1 MARQL
6 RRVGKIELP
15 SGDSLIVESDIRNLS
30 KMLKRVG
37 GPGLQRAKT
46 RATNKT
52 LLKTRTQAR
61 KGLAKKFNL
70 PAKSVNPHITSINAT
85 RTKDVAILQGRGAR
99 IPIYQTKGA
108 KTQKKLGV
116 AVNTGTG
123 RRVIKHTFIGT
134 MPSGHIGIFKRTL
147 GKPVR
152 RVYYKTDKGTTNN
165 RALPITEL
173 KFPPMSHML
182 TNRVV
187 GDKLFKFYRT
197 EYPGQLRKQLNS
209 EWDKARGVGG

>member
-1 MARQL
+1 MARF
-6 RRVGKIELP
+6 RRIGKVELP
-15 SGDSLIVESDIRNLS
+15 SGNSIIIESDIRSLTKIMGHVSKIGLS
-30 KMLKRVG
+30 
-37 GPGLQRAKT
+37 RART

-70 PAKSVNPHITSINAT
+70 PAKEVNAHITSINAT
-85 RTKDVAILQGRGAR
+85 RGKDIAILQGRGAR
-99 IPIYQTKGA
+99 IPIYKTKGA

-134 MPSGHIGIFKRTL
+134 MPSGHVGIFKRTL
-147 GKPVR
+147 GKPVK
-152 RVYYKTDKGTTNN
+152 RVYYKDEQGKTNS
-165 RALPITEL
+165 RALPIREL

-182 TNRVV
+182 TNKKVAN
-187 GDKLFKFYRT
+187 KLMDFFTR
-197 EYPGQLRKQLNS
+197 EYPSQLRAQLNS
-209 EWDKARGVGG
+209 EWNKARGIG